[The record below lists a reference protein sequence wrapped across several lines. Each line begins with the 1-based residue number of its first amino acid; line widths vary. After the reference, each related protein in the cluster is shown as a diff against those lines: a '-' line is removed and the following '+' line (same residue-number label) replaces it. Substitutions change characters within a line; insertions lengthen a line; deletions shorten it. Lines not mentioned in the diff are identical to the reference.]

1 MDTSMKN
8 HTSIK
13 TALAALALS
22 ALGTALAQDM
32 NRSLTEEQL
41 RTQQQMQLQLQ
52 DHNRIY
58 GHELMS
64 QEERHVYME
73 RLRQASN
80 EQERERMRNE
90 HRERMDLR
98 KRALSGVGNRGA
110 GTGAG
115 GGMGGKSPVIIPGP
129 RGGGRN

>member
-1 MDTSMKN
+1 MKN
-8 HTSIK
+8 QTSIK

-32 NRSLTEEQL
+32 NRNLTEEQL

-64 QEERHVYME
+64 QEERNVYM
-73 RLRQASN
+73 
-80 EQERERMRNE
+80 
-90 HRERMDLR
+90 
-98 KRALSGVGNRGA
+98 
-110 GTGAG
+110 
-115 GGMGGKSPVIIPGP
+115 
-129 RGGGRN
+129 